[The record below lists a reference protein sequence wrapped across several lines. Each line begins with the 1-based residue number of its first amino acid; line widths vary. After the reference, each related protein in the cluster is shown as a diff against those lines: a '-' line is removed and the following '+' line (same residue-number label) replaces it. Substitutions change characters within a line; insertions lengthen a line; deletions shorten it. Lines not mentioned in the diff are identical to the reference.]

1 MRNGLVELLRRQHT
15 TIQIYGRPGTYKTTL
30 LLQIIRQRIERGTR
44 IYLLD
49 VGGNF
54 PIVRLQSLKHLLQQV
69 VVFQPKTVEEEA
81 LVLDDLAFYQ
91 IPSNSVLLIDDIF
104 RNVRREPPK
113 TGYFPSL
120 LLTLI
125 KKLAKKLEFP
135 VLITNQARSFEKDAI
150 YPLFNELVLNYLD
163 WHVLFEKEKGSNF
176 LRASLFEKDH
186 YLFQQEYPI
195 DSSGFIEGLDF

>member
-1 MRNGLVELLRRQHT
+1 MLDPLSSLFQQQHT
-15 TIQIYGRPGTYKTTL
+15 TIQIYGPPGVYKTTF
-30 LLQIIRQRIERGTR
+30 LLQVIRQRIERGAR

-49 VGGNF
+49 VSGNF
-54 PIVRLQSLKHLLQQV
+54 PIVRLQTLKHLLQQI

-81 LVLDDLAFYQ
+81 LVLEDLAFYR
-91 IPSNSVLLIDDIF
+91 IPSSSVLLIDDIF
-104 RNVRREPPK
+104 RNVRRETPK

-125 KKLAKKLEFP
+125 KRISKTLEFP

-150 YPLFNELVLNYLD
+150 YPLFHELVLNYLD

-186 YLFQQEYPI
+186 YLFQQDYPI
-195 DSSGFIEGLDF
+195 DSSGFIGGIDL